1 MRRCHLRRCT
11 RTFTLCCALIAALGC
26 GDHEPGPTEQ
36 RVLDLIGERRLA
48 SSAGVL
54 SADEVVAADETWV
67 AVALSP
73 GQRVHTRLTLGHDAS
88 LTLGGF
94 LQCGENREGG
104 TEGILRVGLHEGRG
118 GKSHF
123 EVDLGAAGG
132 WWTRKVAL
140 DAGGGQEASLWLEP
154 EIDEGCSLF
163 LREATVIHQV
173 PVAEGAAAP
182 TQILLISVDTLRGD
196 AVGSLGGAVQT
207 PSLDRFV
214 SEAEAWSRHYA
225 AASWTKPSHA
235 SMLTGFYPETH
246 RAINLEQAMDPGIP
260 TLAGRLRSTGL
271 TTAALVFDCT
281 WLSPRWGF
289 DKGFDSYRVTRW
301 RAGRQARMA
310 GEWVLDHRDENFF
323 FFLHTFEPHSDFA
336 ILPYEA
342 PGLNRMSIAQ
352 RFSVRGFGCRD
363 GLCASQ
369 FVNGLH
375 HGDVALE
382 EQDAEILRYTY
393 DEGVRYL
400 DGALGQLFDT
410 LRASGVWEQMLVVV
424 TSDHGEAFGERGEF
438 GHNTVHEEVVRVP
451 LIIKWPYGAGRGEIH
466 TDLRSA
472 IDVAP
477 TLLEYAGLSADGLP
491 GQDLRAPRQEEAVFT
506 GTLVKAVIIGDLKGI
521 FDRKSPPRIYDLATD
536 PGEENQLGGGDAVRE
551 LRGLLRRHHQASS
564 DLYRRF
570 GSQGEANQVDLSE
583 AERERL
589 RAFGYVE

>member
-1 MRRCHLRRCT
+1 
-11 RTFTLCCALIAALGC
+11 
-26 GDHEPGPTEQ
+26 
-36 RVLDLIGERRLA
+36 
-48 SSAGVL
+48 
-54 SADEVVAADETWV
+54 
-67 AVALSP
+67 
-73 GQRVHTRLTLGHDAS
+73 
-88 LTLGGF
+88 
-94 LQCGENREGG
+94 
-104 TEGILRVGLHEGRG
+104 
-118 GKSHF
+118 
-123 EVDLGAAGG
+123 
-132 WWTRKVAL
+132 
-140 DAGGGQEASLWLEP
+140 GQEARLWLEA

-163 LREATVIHQV
+163 LREATVTHQMSV
-173 PVAEGAAAP
+173 PEVAQAP
-182 TQILLISVDTLRGD
+182 TQILLISVDTLRGE
-196 AVGSLGGAVQT
+196 AVRSLGGAVPT

-225 AASWTKPSHA
+225 CASWTKPSHA
-235 SMLTGFYPETH
+235 SMLTGFDPETH

-260 TLAGRLRSTGL
+260 TLAWRFESAGL

-289 DKGFDSYRVTRW
+289 DRGFDSYRVTRW

-342 PGLNRMSIAQ
+342 PGLNRTSIAQ
-352 RFSVRGFGCRD
+352 RFGVRGFGCRN

-382 EQDAEILRYTY
+382 ERDAEILRHTY

-410 LRASGVWEQMLVVV
+410 LRSSGLWEQMLVVV

-451 LIIKWPYGAGRGEIH
+451 LIIKWPYGANSGELH
-466 TDLRSA
+466 AEPCSA

-477 TLLEYAGLSADGLP
+477 TLLRYAGLSANGLP
-491 GQDLRAPRQEEAVFT
+491 GQDLRAPRQVEAVFT
-506 GTLVKAVIIGDLKGI
+506 GTLVKAVIMGDLKGI
-521 FDRKSPPRIYDLATD
+521 FDRKSPPRIYDLAAD
-536 PGEENQLGGGDAVRE
+536 PGEVNELDGGDAVRE
-551 LRGLLRRHHQASS
+551 LRALLRRHNQASS
-564 DLYRRF
+564 ELYRRF
-570 GSQGEANQVDLSE
+570 GLQGDAGQVDLSE
-583 AERERL
+583 AELQRL
-589 RAFGYVE
+589 RVFGYLE